1 MKHGELCPGDLVEV
15 RGPWEILATLDESGA
30 LAGLPFMPEMVV
42 YCGRRFTVDRLADE
56 ICDTVEYAGSRRV
69 PNAVLLEDMR
79 CDGSG
84 HGGYQAE
91 CRFFWK
97 EAWLRKVAPEAPP
110 TPPSPPSEARAL
122 FERAS
127 RNTYSRVEKDGKVET
142 RHRCQNTRIPQSPA
156 EGTES
161 GHGTVTRNAFHLVL
175 GQAITTALAIIFSAA
190 LGRTLGVDDFGV
202 YFLIASFATFVYLL
216 VDWGQQYYVIREVA
230 RQPER
235 GSLLLGSALV
245 LRTAG
250 AVLVAVPAGQAAW
263 ALGYDAITCWYSV
276 VFIVVSL
283 PLFLAQ
289 TYGMVFRARDRM
301 GLDAWVSVA
310 NKIALL
316 ALALAALALGRGLPG
331 VLAAQALAGFL
342 ALAIAHLLYRRMTM
356 GPLRYSS
363 QTASEVLIGGS
374 AFFTFSAAS
383 NVQPYI
389 DVLILSKLA
398 PVDLV
403 GWYGASKNIL
413 GALVS
418 PALILG
424 AASFPHL
431 SRTANGGQFKAE
443 VRAALRPILW
453 LGTLAAIGTFLFA
466 DDAIAIV
473 YGQHF
478 GPSGIILKVYAP
490 GFFLLFINVLL
501 ATALLAR
508 GRAKAFSVAK
518 WASVVV
524 STVLELLLI
533 PFFQERT
540 GNGGIGVVAAF
551 VSGELVVFGG
561 GIFLL
566 RRAILGMD
574 ISVNM
579 ARALGAAA
587 LTLLLFWLMRPLPFL

>member
-1 MKHGELCPGDLVEV
+1 M
-15 RGPWEILATLDESGA
+15 EILAAIGA
-30 LAGLPFMPEMVV
+30 A
-42 YCGRRFTVDRLADE
+42 
-56 ICDTVEYAGSRRV
+56 
-69 PNAVLLEDMR
+69 AVLA
-79 CDGSG
+79 C
-84 HGGYQAE
+84 A
-91 CRFFWK
+91 
-97 EAWLRKVAPEAPP
+97 
-110 TPPSPPSEARAL
+110 ARTL
-122 FERAS
+122 FDRPL
-127 RNTYSRVEKDGKVET
+127 RNTHSRVEKEEKVET
-142 RHRCQNTRIPQSPA
+142 RRRCQNTHIPQSPA
-156 EGTES
+156 GCTES
-161 GHGTVTRNAFHLVL
+161 GRGTVTRNAFHLVL

-202 YFLIASFATFVYLL
+202 YFLIASFAAFAYLL

-250 AVLVAVPAGQAAW
+250 AVLVAVPSGLAAW
-263 ALGYDAITCWYSV
+263 ALGYDAITCWYAV

-283 PLFLAQ
+283 PFFLAQ
-289 TYGMVFRARDRM
+289 SYGMVFRARDRM

-316 ALALAALALGRGLPG
+316 PLALAALALGRGLPG

-342 ALAIAHLLYRRMTM
+342 ALAIAHLLYRQMTM

-374 AFFTFSAAS
+374 AFFTFSAAC

-398 PVDLV
+398 PVDVV

-413 GALVS
+413 GTLLA
-418 PALILG
+418 PALIFG

-431 SRTANGGQFKAE
+431 SRAANGGQFKAE

-490 GFFLLFINVLL
+490 GFFLLFMNVLL
-501 ATALLAR
+501 ATALFAL

-524 STVLELLLI
+524 STVLGLLLI
-533 PFFQERT
+533 PIFQERM
-540 GNGGIGVVAAF
+540 GNGGIGVVVAF

-561 GIFLL
+561 GIFML
-566 RRAILGMD
+566 RLGMD
-574 ISVNM
+574 ISVDM

-587 LTLLLFWLMRPLPFL
+587 LTLLLFWLVRPLPFLVGVPACVVAFLLCSVGLGLVRRADVQLFRALLRKE